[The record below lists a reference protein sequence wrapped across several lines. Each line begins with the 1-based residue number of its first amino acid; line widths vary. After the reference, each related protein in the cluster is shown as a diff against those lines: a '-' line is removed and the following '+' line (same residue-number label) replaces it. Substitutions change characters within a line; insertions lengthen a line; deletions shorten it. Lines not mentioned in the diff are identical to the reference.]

1 MTKTLMSPFVPLRV
15 AILSFLFAAP
25 AFGQGPVGT
34 WRGTEG
40 RTIFT
45 LQPDGTLR
53 GDYPKYEGGRII
65 GTLQG
70 LRLVGYWHQVS
81 SNQRCEAARNGTYHW
96 GRIVLT
102 FTPDWTAFKGSWSYC
117 DSPVTQAGWD
127 GQREP
132 DDTES
137 KSKPALGVPLTGEG
151 GDLVGMV
158 TNPTTGKTRTQRRN
172 PDGTTTVYDGER
184 KVDPDGTERLIETA
198 SNGNRIETAV
208 APDGTITVTKA
219 TPGTG
224 LTTTTTTPDGR
235 VETIERDAAGN
246 TSTSALTEG
255 GSIVTER
262 RNAKGELLGRSTDM
276 PSGWIEHVDPQ
287 GNMRSVFRAENGL
300 TTTIATDRSG
310 NTATTI
316 VDEKGEVLFRDTNLI
331 GPREPGRAYFEQTL
345 KGTDW
350 DALPR
355 PLKARYADSERSI
368 LQTHAIRAQEDAA
381 AARRKVEEARRTA
394 EKEGAAQETTKRF
407 EALQAEQAAADKVA
421 AERKALVDRRAEV
434 EQSYETR
441 RALQRQYDEAIARGD
456 KAEAV
461 RILERQ
467 DAHSA
472 KSMVLLQHT
481 PAELQALQRHSDTR
495 SKLASEIT
503 ARAYADA
510 AKKMAADSSSQDIT
524 DSATRLAKF
533 VSIGAEMQHA
543 TKGATRSADREK
555 ALAQAKQQ
563 EILRRLNQP
572 GITAEER
579 DILREMQDI
588 AVAQES
594 GASELLASNA
604 RIAAAGYS
612 VDAALRLR
620 GKAVKAGANA
630 VGAVLAKRTAARA
643 TTTTTTSAAGR
654 VAGRTGVTVIDDG
667 ARTVAVTAGQQRAM
681 LEARAAASLDGL
693 KVVARDV
700 FSSSG
705 KPLDFIEFTRAELV
719 RLHTT
724 GASLTRA
731 EVAKKAALYRARA
744 FARANAKAA
753 EDAKAS
759 ESVRR
764 VLDAEAARVNRLIDE
779 AIRAGGAVQ

>member
-1 MTKTLMSPFVPLRV
+1 MTKISMTAFVPLCV
-15 AILSFLFAAP
+15 AIFSLLLAAP
-25 AFGQGPVGT
+25 ASAQGPVGT
-34 WRGTEG
+34 WRSTEG

-45 LQPDGTLR
+45 VQPDGTLR
-53 GDYPKYEGGRII
+53 GDYPKYPGRII

-70 LRLVGYWHQVS
+70 LRLVGHWHQES
-81 SNQRCEAARNGTYHW
+81 SNQRCEAARGGTHYW

-102 FTPDWTAFKGSWSYC
+102 FTPDWNAFKGSWSYC
-117 DSPVTQAGWD
+117 DSPVTEAGWD
-127 GQREP
+127 GQRDPDAIEP
-132 DDTES
+132 
-137 KSKPALGVPLTGEG
+137 KPAPDVRLIGEDG
-151 GDLVGMV
+151 NLIGMV
-158 TNPTTGKTRTQRRN
+158 TDPTTGKTRTQRRN
-172 PDGTTTVYDGER
+172 PDGTTTSYDGER
-184 KVDPDGTERLIETA
+184 KVDADGTERLIETD
-198 SNGNRIETAV
+198 SKGNRIESIV
-208 APDGTITVTKA
+208 SPDGTVTVTKA
-219 TPGTG
+219 TPGAG

-235 VETIERDAAGN
+235 VVTVERDAAGN

-262 RNAKGELLGRSTDM
+262 RNAKGEVLGRSTDM

-287 GNMRSVFRAENGL
+287 GNLRSVFRAENGL

-316 VDEKGEVLFRDTNLI
+316 VDEKGEVLFRDTNII

-350 DALPR
+350 DALPT
-355 PLKARYADSERSI
+355 PLKARYADSERSV
-368 LQTHAIRAQEDAA
+368 LQTQAIRAQEDAA
-381 AARRKVEEARRTA
+381 AAHRRVEEARRAA
-394 EKEGAAQETTKRF
+394 EKEGAAQETRKRF
-407 EALQAEQAAADKVA
+407 EALQSEQAAADRVA
-421 AERKALVDRRAEV
+421 AERKAVVDRRAEV
-434 EQSYETR
+434 EQSYETGR
-441 RALQRQYDEAIARGD
+441 TLQREYDEAIARGD
-456 KAEAV
+456 TAEAV
-461 RILERQ
+461 KILARQ

-472 KSMVLLQHT
+472 KSMALLQHT
-481 PAELQALQRHSDTR
+481 PAELRALERHSDAR

-510 AKKMAADSSSQDIT
+510 AKKMAADTSSQDMT

-533 VSIGAEMQHA
+533 VSIGAEMQQA
-543 TKGATRSADREK
+543 TKGTTRSADREK

-579 DILREMQDI
+579 EILREMQDI

-594 GASELLASNA
+594 AAAALSSSNA
-604 RIAAAGYS
+604 RIAVAGYS

-643 TTTTTTSAAGR
+643 TTTTTASAAGG

-705 KPLDFIEFTRAELV
+705 KPLASIEFTRAELV

-724 GASLTRA
+724 GASLTGA
-731 EVAKKAALYRARA
+731 EVAKKAALYRARV
-744 FARANAKAA
+744 FAEANAKAA
-753 EDAKAS
+753 KDAKAPDALQ
-759 ESVRR
+759 R
-764 VLDAEAARVNRLIDE
+764 VLTAEAERVNRLIRE
-779 AIRAGGAVQ
+779 AITAAGAVQ